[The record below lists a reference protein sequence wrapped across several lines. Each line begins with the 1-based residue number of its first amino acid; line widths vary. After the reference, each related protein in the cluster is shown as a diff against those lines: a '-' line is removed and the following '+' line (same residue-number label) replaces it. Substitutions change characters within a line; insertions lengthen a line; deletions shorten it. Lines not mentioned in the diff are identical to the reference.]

1 MYKKMY
7 ILPLKPLL
15 VFFVVIA
22 LLSGCAKKQSG
33 EQISETRLLLDTFC
47 TITIHGNVD
56 QRLLDEAFE
65 ICEEYENLL
74 SITIE
79 GSDIWQINNA
89 GGKPVKVDT
98 RTIEV
103 IETGLEFA
111 QITDGMFDI
120 TIGRLSR
127 LWDFGAAGEPKV
139 PSAPEIETTRASVD
153 YTKVK
158 IEGETVQLADPDAWI
173 DLGGIAKGY
182 IGDRIAGHLTSRGA
196 AGALINLGGDVITA
210 GNRQDGKPWRIA
222 LRDPF
227 GEAEDWLG
235 LFEIS
240 GLSVISSG
248 TYERKFEKDG
258 AIYHHI
264 LDPNT
269 GYPVDSDIVSATVIA
284 DSGMVGEGLAT
295 AAVLMGSDRARE
307 IFEQTP
313 GFIGAALVLENG
325 ELLSYGDARL
335 SS

>member
-1 MYKKMY
+1 MQKKMHN
-7 ILPLKPLL
+7 LPLKHLL
-15 VFFVVIA
+15 AFFMVIA
-22 LLSGCAKKQSG
+22 LLGGCAKKQPG

-47 TITIHGNVD
+47 TITIHGDVD

-79 GSDIWQINNA
+79 GSDIWRINNA
-89 GGKPVKVDT
+89 GGEPVKVDL

-103 IETGLEFA
+103 IKAGLEFA
-111 QITDGMFDI
+111 QITGGMFDI

-127 LWDFGAAGEPKV
+127 LWDFGTTGEAKV
-139 PSAPEIETTRASVD
+139 PSEQEIETARATID
-153 YTKVK
+153 YTKVN
-158 IEGETVQLADPDAWI
+158 IEGETVQLGDPDAWI
-173 DLGGIAKGY
+173 DLGGIAKGF
-182 IGDRIAGHLTSRGA
+182 IGDKIAEHLTSRGA

-210 GNRQDGKPWRIA
+210 GNRKDGKPWRIA

-235 LFEIS
+235 VFEIS
-240 GLSVISSG
+240 GSSVISSG

-258 AIYHHI
+258 ITYHHI

-269 GYPVDSDIVSATVIA
+269 GYPVASDVVSATVVT
-284 DSGMVGEGLAT
+284 SGGMVGEGLAT

-325 ELLSYGDARL
+325 ELQMFGDARL

>member
-1 MYKKMY
+1 MY

-15 VFFVVIA
+15 ALIIVIA
-22 LLSGCAKKQSG
+22 LLGGCAKKQSG

-47 TITIHGNVD
+47 TITIHGDVD

-65 ICEEYENLL
+65 ICEEYEKLL

-79 GSDIWQINNA
+79 GSDIWRINNA
-89 GGKPVKVDT
+89 GGEPVTVDP

-103 IETGLEFA
+103 IEAGLEFA
-111 QITDGMFDI
+111 KITDGMFDI

-127 LWDFGAAGEPKV
+127 LWDFGATEEVKV
-139 PSAPEIETTRASVD
+139 PSEPEIKTASATID

-158 IEGETVQLADPDAWI
+158 IEGETVQLVDPDAWI
-173 DLGGIAKGY
+173 DLGGIAKGF
-182 IGDRIAGHLTSRGA
+182 IGDRIAEHLMLRGA
-196 AGALINLGGDVITA
+196 AGALINLGGDIITA

-227 GEAEDWLG
+227 GEAEDRLG
-235 LFEIS
+235 VFEIS

-258 AIYHHI
+258 VTYHHI
-264 LDPNT
+264 LDPHT
-269 GYPVDSDIVSATVIA
+269 GYPVVSDIVSATVV
-284 DSGMVGEGLAT
+284 SGNGMVGEGLAT
-295 AAVLMGSDRARE
+295 AAVLMGSARARE
-307 IFEQTP
+307 MFEKTP

-325 ELLSYGDARL
+325 ELQRIGDARL